1 MQWHEDFF
9 LQAHDELSVRHILQ
23 RLRDFLHTPVRFLYF
38 NRWWWWFS
46 WKISSRILFCVF
58 SFFLIYNQFSK
69 EIGWVSWIKRIHFQT
84 LEAFSLFSLDNNN
97 NNEWEEQEEPRAS
110 GARLWRRK
118 PIILME
124 NGEHPTMEN
133 CFLVYVQ
140 LFSTENYFSCLR
152 LVHLITEE
160 WNSFHNISSRK
171 WWILAIYTWCYRF
184 SLTFFFQIKNQ
195 NFSIIFFFNNF
206 KSGKMLFV
214 EKNRRD
220 TKRSSIIVKF
230 QRERMRRVFHS
241 LNNGNKNKVPS
252 VVMTK
257 DKKDL

>member
-9 LQAHDELSVRHILQ
+9 LQAHDELSVRHIFTTSK
-23 RLRDFLHTPVRFLYF
+23 RLPTHARSIFIFHSMLMVVIFMKNFLENFILCVLIFF
-38 NRWWWWFS
+38 NIQSVFEGNWMGQLNKANSFS
-46 WKISSRILFCVF
+46 NTWGFF
-58 SFFLIYNQFSK
+58 SVL
-69 EIGWVSWIKRIHFQT
+69 
-84 LEAFSLFSLDNNN
+84 SLNNN

-160 WNSFHNISSRK
+160 WNSFHISSR
-171 WWILAIYTWCYRF
+171 
-184 SLTFFFQIKNQ
+184 
-195 NFSIIFFFNNF
+195 
-206 KSGKMLFV
+206 
-214 EKNRRD
+214 E
-220 TKRSSIIVKF
+220 
-230 QRERMRRVFHS
+230 
-241 LNNGNKNKVPS
+241 NGGF
-252 VVMTK
+252 
-257 DKKDL
+257 